1 MKQFKL
7 TDLEGIGPAKEKKLK
22 EAGINSPMDFIIRGA
37 KEVSRVTDI
46 AVSAALELV
55 HDAKKQIAESGTPVM
70 LNSLKMLRE
79 LKKLQIKYPVNVEE
93 IDRATNGGFETQSVY
108 EIYGAE
114 GAGKTQLTFS
124 ITSSVM
130 KNNDSTWFIDCEGTF
145 SEDRLEQICNSRD
158 IEYNSD
164 LIQYDLVTDSE
175 DLLYLIDTKALD
187 VSTNHNVK
195 VIVIDGLIGLIRML
209 YHGRGELADRQDV
222 IEKILIKLRN
232 LAVYNNLCVIITNQV
247 MSNPDPFGA
256 KTVAVGGHVFGHNV
270 KYIYSITKGMKN
282 NRTFRLIKSP
292 TQPQADYIFY
302 LTEEGV
308 SETESIKKIKKVEE
322 LDSHTII
329 KKDLLTD

>member
-79 LKKLQIKYPVNVEE
+79 LKKLQVKYPVNVEE

-130 KNNDSTWFIDCEGTF
+130 KNNDSTWFIDCE
-145 SEDRLEQICNSRD
+145 
-158 IEYNSD
+158 
-164 LIQYDLVTDSE
+164 YDLVTDSE

>member
-1 MKQFKL
+1 MKEFKL
-7 TDLEGIGPAKEKKLK
+7 TDLEGIGPAKEKKLMD
-22 EAGINSPMDFIIRGA
+22 AGINTPMDFIIRGA

-46 AVSAALELV
+46 AVSAALVLV
-55 HDAKKQIAESGTPVM
+55 HNAKKQMADGGKPVM
-70 LNSLKMLRE
+70 LNSLKMLGE
-79 LKKLQIKYPVNVEE
+79 LKKIQIKYPVDVEE
-93 IDRATNGGFETQSVY
+93 IDRATNGGFETQSMY
-108 EIYGAE
+108 EIYGAV

-130 KNNDSTWFIDCEGTF
+130 KYYESTWFIDCEGTF
-145 SEDRLEQICNSRD
+145 TEERLEQICNNRD
-158 IEYNSD
+158 IEYNPD

-195 VIVIDGLIGLIRML
+195 VIVIDGLIGLIRMQ
-209 YHGRGELADRQDV
+209 YHGRGELADRQDTL
-222 IEKILIKLRN
+222 KRILIKLRN
-232 LAVYNNLCVIITNQV
+232 LAIYNNLCIILTNQV

-256 KTVAVGGHVFGHNV
+256 KTLAVGGHVFGHNV

-292 TQPQADYIFY
+292 SQPQADYIFY

-308 SETESIKKIKKVEE
+308 SSTESIKKKKSV
-322 LDSHTII
+322 LVD
-329 KKDLLTD
+329 